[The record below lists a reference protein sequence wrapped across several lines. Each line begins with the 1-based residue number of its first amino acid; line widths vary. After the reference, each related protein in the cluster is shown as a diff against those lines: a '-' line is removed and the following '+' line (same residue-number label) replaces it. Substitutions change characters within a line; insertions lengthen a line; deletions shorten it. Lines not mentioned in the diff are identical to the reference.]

1 MFSLSR
7 NFWLSTALMVPVG
20 FALMVEMASSNT
32 LIQAMVPDR
41 LRGRVMSVYSMMFL
55 GMAPFGGLAAGY
67 AAERIGAPATI
78 AGGGVICVAAAI
90 VFRLRLPSMRV
101 EARRLIVAQGL
112 AGGEPPQ
119 EITGPG
125 GEVPLRNYELGTRN

>member
-1 MFSLSR
+1 
-7 NFWLSTALMVPVG
+7 MVPVG
-20 FALMVEMASSNT
+20 FSLMVEMASSNT

-67 AAERIGAPATI
+67 SAERIGAPATI
-78 AGGGVICVAAAI
+78 AAGGVICVAAAM
-90 VFRLRLPSMRV
+90 VFRLRLPSLRV
-101 EARRLIVAQGL
+101 EARQLIVAQGL
-112 AGGEPPQ
+112 AAGEPPQ

-125 GEVPLRNYELGTRN
+125 DEAVLRN